1 MLNLWLD
8 PRIPRGVTRSE
19 ITPKGQT
26 LFVRFISN
34 QRLRPGDIFWE
45 KGVQYILSTPFWF
58 GYVETIYLRGTLTRG
73 AFFSEVGLHDQS
85 TQKAMR
91 QAEGEARVKCLECAP
106 KTRQSI
112 FFVWH
117 TIAFHCKCTSRGLWY
132 IRRPVGWS
140 ANTLSSVG
148 GRHCLK
154 MPGLC
159 CFKKRLKI
167 GLCGGGDHTVF
178 WKKRPV
184 FKLSCYLWWRW
195 PWHLQDHTGYRLVK
209 ALQSDALL
217 TSVLPRSFTRKH
229 VQILLFWKLNII
241 STNY

>member
-1 MLNLWLD
+1 
-8 PRIPRGVTRSE
+8 
-19 ITPKGQT
+19 
-26 LFVRFISN
+26 
-34 QRLRPGDIFWE
+34 
-45 KGVQYILSTPFWF
+45 
-58 GYVETIYLRGTLTRG
+58 
-73 AFFSEVGLHDQS
+73 
-85 TQKAMR
+85 MR

-106 KTRQSI
+106 KTRQSL

-117 TIAFHCKCTSRGLWY
+117 RIAFHCKCTSRGLWY
-132 IRRPVGWS
+132 IRRPVCWS

-184 FKLSCYLWWRW
+184 FKLSCYLWRRW

-209 ALQSDALL
+209 TLQWDALL
-217 TSVLPRSFTRKH
+217 TSVQPRSSTRKH
-229 VQILLFWKLNII
+229 VQILLFESIVILRESKAPK
-241 STNY
+241 